1 MEVEGYPVATVAI
14 NNHPVS
20 RLGDIGCVGNIYLEP
35 LSRPVEFSLFL
46 RSLRGFIAGKRHVP
60 GSIFSPVREMLLAGP
75 AYKFMQISIRVK
87 YEL

>member
-1 MEVEGYPVATVAI
+1 MEVEGDPVATVTI

-35 LSRPVEFSLFL
+35 LTRPVEFSLFL
-46 RSLRGFIAGKRHVP
+46 RSLLGFIVGKRQVP
-60 GSIFSPVREMLLAGP
+60 GGIFSPAREMLLAGP
-75 AYKFMQISIRVK
+75 AYKFMQISIQVK